1 LGRVYKSPVLLR
13 SVHRGESAAVANAV
27 RGPEPQALE
36 LETPRPLGAARAN
49 RAEAVGEQK
58 ITKIENKSKNKNIG
72 NGENGI
78 VPLNVWAENPSALE
92 ATVWRADTV
101 RLLPTPEQVE
111 LLLRLAK
118 ATRALINMEHA
129 RRRQLY
135 ERTGEI
141 DTGIKHAYWSQDY
154 AQLKELLG
162 SKNFDEALCLVA
174 ESWRSFKEL
183 LELKEQGR
191 LPAWLDPKPPKRLKS
206 LIIAVKHDNYRLLED
221 EKAIWLGYYN
231 VKLKFKGDLRWWR
244 ERLQQGRLVI
254 TYDDVKGAWYAHIAS
269 EVELKRDMRAPLKCG
284 IDLGRE
290 RLAAAVTESGVALLY
305 RGTVLKSEYH
315 FLKME
320 VSELDKRARFADFDV
335 QVWLEKRKWLF
346 RRYRV
351 RKRELIKNMA
361 AHLARELYTLG
372 VTEIYIGYPR
382 DIAHNKPTEG
392 NNAWPYWQTIKEIAR
407 AAENLGI
414 AVYLVPEESTSRVCA
429 RHGCEVVR
437 EPRGLVRCP
446 YGHVMHADL
455 NAAMNILKRAGGRVP
470 ERVKVLSFTPT
481 PEGVIERRKKRRGKP
496 DSPAQRAG

>member
-1 LGRVYKSPVLLR
+1 M
-13 SVHRGESAAVANAV
+13 
-27 RGPEPQALE
+27 RGPEPWALE

-49 RAEAVGEQK
+49 RAEAVEEQK
-58 ITKIENKSKNKNIG
+58 VTKIKNKSKNKNTG

-78 VPLNVWAENPSALE
+78 VLLNVWAENPNCTE

-101 RLLPTPEQVE
+101 KLLPTLEQVE

-118 ATRALINMEHA
+118 ATRALINREHE

-191 LPAWLDPKPPKRLKS
+191 LPAWLDPKPPKRLKR
-206 LIIAVKHDNYRLLED
+206 LLIAVKHDNYKVLEG
-221 EKAIWLGYYN
+221 EEAIWLKYYN

-244 ERLQQGRLVI
+244 QRIQQGRLI
-254 TYDDVKGAWYAHIAS
+254 IAYDDVKCAWYAHIAS
-269 EVELKRDMRAPLKCG
+269 EVKLKRGARAPLKCG
-284 IDLGRE
+284 IDLGQE

-320 VSELDKRARFADFDV
+320 VSELDKRARFADFDTS
-335 QVWLEKRKWLF
+335 VWLEKRKWLF
-346 RRYRV
+346 RLYRV

-361 AHLARELYTLG
+361 AHLVKMLHTLG

-382 DIAHNKPTEG
+382 DIKRDKPSEG
-392 NNAWPYWQTIKEIAR
+392 NNAWPYWQTIEEIAR
-407 AAENLGI
+407 AAENYGI
-414 AVYLVPEESTSRVCA
+414 AVYLVPEENTSKVCA

-446 YGHVMHADL
+446 YGHIMHADL
-455 NAAMNILKRAGGRVP
+455 NAAMNILKKAGGKVP

-481 PEGVIERRKKRRGKP
+481 PEGVIERKRKQESKAEP

>member
-1 LGRVYKSPVLLR
+1 VSRA
-13 SVHRGESAAVANAV
+13 ENAARERAV
-27 RGPEPQALE
+27 RGPEPRVLE

-58 ITKIENKSKNKNIG
+58 VTKIKNKSKNKNAG

-78 VPLNVWAENPSALE
+78 VPLNVWAENPNCAE
-92 ATVWRADTV
+92 AVVWRVDTV
-101 RLLPTPEQVE
+101 RLQPTLEQVE
-111 LLLRLAK
+111 LLLRLAR
-118 ATRALINMEHA
+118 ATRVLINMEHK
-129 RRRQLY
+129 RRRLLY
-135 ERTGEI
+135 KQS
-141 DTGIKHAYWSQDY
+141 GIVDCSVKGAYHDPSY
-154 AQLKELLG
+154 AQLKEILG

-191 LPAWLDPKPPKRLKS
+191 LPAWLDPKPPKQLKS

-221 EKAIWLGYYN
+221 EKAIWLKYYN
-231 VKLKFKGDLRWWR
+231 VKLKFKGELRWWR
-244 ERLQQGRLVI
+244 QRLQQGRLI
-254 TYDDVKGAWYAHIAS
+254 IAYDDVKGAWYAHIAS
-269 EVELKRDMRAPLKCG
+269 EVKLKRDTRAPLKCG
-284 IDLGRE
+284 IDLGQE
-290 RLAAAVTESGVALLY
+290 RLVAAVAENGVALLY

-335 QVWLEKRKWLF
+335 EVWLEKRKWLY
-346 RRYRV
+346 RRFRV
-351 RKRELIKNMA
+351 RERELIKNMA
-361 AHLARELYTLG
+361 AHLAKMLRELG
-372 VTEIYIGYPR
+372 VTDVYIGYPR
-382 DIAHNKPTEG
+382 NIKRDKPTEG
-392 NNAWPYWQTIKEIAR
+392 NNAWPYWQTIEEIAR
-407 AAENLGI
+407 AAENYGI
-414 AVYLVPEESTSRVCA
+414 AVYLVPEENTSKVCA

-455 NAAMNILKRAGGRVP
+455 NAALNILKRAGGRVP